1 MIIRSARADGEAHTG
16 TVRRPFCSA
25 TLMTSRR
32 SDGVLLKP
40 ASMAHDVADLTLT
53 ICYLPKWLRAQVSCK
68 KEGEGEDVSHAF
80 WGVSVAA
87 LGRLVFKIAE
97 RM

>member
-1 MIIRSARADGEAHTG
+1 VIIRSARGLWRGAHGDCPPLLLRDLDDITAFRRCASKTG
-16 TVRRPFCSA
+16 VNGTRRCRFD
-25 TLMTSRR
+25 LNN
-32 SDGVLLKP
+32 LLL
-40 ASMAHDVADLTLT
+40 A
-53 ICYLPKWLRAQVSCK
+53 IEWLRAQVSCK